1 MKQQQI
7 QVAPGK
13 STLQDDFA
21 RTISYLRLSLTDRCN
36 LRCMY
41 CMTEGQSH
49 DSFNKLEHQDLF
61 TYEELLRVVRI
72 AVELGISKLRLTGGE
87 PLARR
92 NVMHL
97 VRELSKIDKL
107 DDIRVTTNGVLL
119 GKYAQGLYD
128 AGVRKVNISLDTLQ
142 RDRFKVICGRDYFD
156 TVWQGIE
163 KVLEMGFFPVK
174 LNMVVMR
181 GINDDELVDFA
192 RLSMEKK
199 LQVRFIEFMPIGD
212 SSSWREDTFFSSD
225 EILERIGSLGT
236 LKQLPAEISDGP
248 ARLYRINNGVGSVGM
263 ISPLSH
269 HFCKSCNRLR
279 LTSEGKLRPC
289 LLSDDEIDLRGI
301 VRSGG
306 TNDDIS
312 KVIEKAVRR
321 KPVGHHLTGSRNTT
335 GQDCNGL
342 MSRIGG

>member
-1 MKQQQI
+1 MKKKQI
-7 QVAPGK
+7 QVVPGK
-13 STLQDDFA
+13 PVLLDDFS

-41 CMTEGQSH
+41 CMTEGQPH
-49 DSFNKLEHQDLF
+49 ESFTKLEHQDLF
-61 TYEELLRVVRI
+61 TYEELIRVVRI
-72 AVELGISKLRLTGGE
+72 AVGLGITKLRLTGGE

-92 NVMHL
+92 NVIYL
-97 VRELSKIDKL
+97 VRQLAKIDKL
-107 DDIRVTTNGVLL
+107 DDIRITTNGVLL
-119 GKYAQGLYD
+119 AKYARDLYA
-128 AGVRKVNISLDTLQ
+128 AGVRKVNISLDTLK

-156 TVWQGIE
+156 VVWQGIE
-163 KVLEMGFFPVK
+163 KVLKMGFFPVK

-199 LQVRFIEFMPIGD
+199 LQVRFIEYMPIGN
-212 SSSWREDTFFSSD
+212 SSRWREDTFFPSD
-225 EILERIGSLGT
+225 EIIERISSLGA
-236 LKQLPAEISDGP
+236 LNPLPAMNSEGP
-248 ARLYRINNGVGSVGM
+248 ARLYRINNGAGSVGM

-279 LTSEGKLRPC
+279 LTAEGKLRPC
-289 LLSDDEIDLRGI
+289 LLSDEEIDLRKI
-301 VRSGG
+301 VRSDG
-306 TNDDIS
+306 TDDDIRR
-312 KVIEKAVRR
+312 VIQTAVRK
-321 KPVGHHLTGSRNTT
+321 KPVGHHLSDRQNGM